1 MTFSIVGRDPK
12 TGQLGVAISTAVPNV
27 GGRCPYAKENIGAVA
42 SQARSNPYL
51 AIYALKLIENG
62 HNSETA
68 LAQVIEWDPGRDNRQ
83 VHLVSLNGDTAAY
96 TGKDTIPWS
105 GHKTGMNFSAAGNR
119 LVGPET
125 IEAMA
130 ESFVANPD
138 LLLPDKLMAALEA
151 GQNAG
156 GDKQGRVSAALLVMG
171 DEAYPFVRLQVDESP
186 DPVADLRRIYEIQ
199 RPHMLTP
206 RLQISRTVMNGHPQI
221 E

>member
-27 GGRCPYAKENIGAVA
+27 GGRCPYVKEHVGAVS

-51 AIYALKLIENG
+51 AIYALQLIENG
-62 HNSETA
+62 HNAETS
-68 LAQVIEWDPGRDNRQ
+68 LAQVIEWDSGRDNRQ
-83 VHLVSLNGDTAAY
+83 VHLVSLNGDAAAY

-105 GHKTGMNFSAAGNR
+105 GHKTGVNFSAAGNR

-125 IEAMA
+125 IESMA
-130 ESFVANPD
+130 KSFAKNIN
-138 LLLPDKLMAALEA
+138 LLLADKLMAALEA

-171 DEAYPFVRLQVDESP
+171 DEAYPFVRLQVDESS
-186 DPVADLRRIYEIQ
+186 DPVTDLRRIYEIQ

-206 RLQISRTVMNGHPQI
+206 RLQISRSIMDGHPQI